1 MIVNYC
7 NHINLKDYIEDQRKK
22 WTHKLFSKFLIDE
35 SSLSDSELV
44 YVYNQVVFANDS
56 AFAGDKF
63 KKIICQE
70 FASRSIFQS
79 NKFANYQRF
88 FNELFVLKGNELLP
102 IIWLN
107 KQEVNRILLLY
118 LNLNGE
124 YDPWYNATVIEYDNN
139 KVVFGRKK
147 TMGRLNLKVDYI
159 LSSLPPSFKIED
171 SSK

>member
-1 MIVNYC
+1 M
-7 NHINLKDYIEDQRKK
+7 
-22 WTHKLFSKFLIDE
+22 
-35 SSLSDSELV
+35 
-44 YVYNQVVFANDS
+44 
-56 AFAGDKF
+56 
-63 KKIICQE
+63 
-70 FASRSIFQS
+70 FQS
-79 NKFANYQRF
+79 SKFANYQRF

-107 KQEVNRILLLY
+107 KQDINRILLLY

-124 YDPWYNATVIEYDNN
+124 YDLWYNATVIEYDNN

-147 TMGRLNLKVDYI
+147 TMRRLEIKVDYL